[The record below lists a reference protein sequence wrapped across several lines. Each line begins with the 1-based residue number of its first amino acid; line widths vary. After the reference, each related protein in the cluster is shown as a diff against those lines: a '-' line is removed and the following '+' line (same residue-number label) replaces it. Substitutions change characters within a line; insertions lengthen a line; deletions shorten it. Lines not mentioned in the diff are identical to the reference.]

1 MSIFWLATA
10 AFAIGTEAFVIA
22 GLLPIMA
29 ADLHVT
35 LAATGQLI
43 TAYAITYA
51 IGSPILAVLF
61 SNFDRRTVVSTALL
75 CFIVGNLLAAVAT
88 GFATLMMSRMLM
100 AVGAGLC
107 TPTAMAVAVAIA
119 SPERRGRA
127 ASMVISGLT
136 V

>member
-1 MSIFWLATA
+1 MSVFWLAVA

-29 ADLHVT
+29 ADLNVT
-35 LAATGQLI
+35 LAATGQLV
-43 TAYAITYA
+43 TVYAITYA

-61 SNFDRRTVVSTALL
+61 SNFDRRTVVSLALV

-88 GFATLMMSRMLM
+88 TFGTLLLSRMLM

-107 TPTAMAVAVAIA
+107 MPTAMAVAI
-119 SPERRGRA
+119 
-127 ASMVISGLT
+127 
-136 V
+136 